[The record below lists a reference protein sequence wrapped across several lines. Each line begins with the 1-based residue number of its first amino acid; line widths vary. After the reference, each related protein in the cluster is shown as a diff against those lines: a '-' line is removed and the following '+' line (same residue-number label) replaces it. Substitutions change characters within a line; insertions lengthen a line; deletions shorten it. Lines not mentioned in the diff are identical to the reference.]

1 MENRVSSFTA
11 EQENSL
17 LRLINGVNFDYTF
30 VYDVDDDS
38 ANVTRYVDDKT
49 TETFYESGFVDFI
62 ISRVHPDDYSLLE
75 KEIKKLSQLVPNM
88 GFEVRLKE
96 VEGRRYRWHLIR
108 LHIAEHEGRKYYV
121 GSSTYIDSRK
131 KNESEL
137 TIKAR
142 QDQLTGLLNK
152 MVTKESIETFLR
164 KNPNTEGALIVFDI
178 DNFKNYNDYMGHLFG
193 DEVLKEVATRMRRLF
208 GKDSFV
214 GRIGG
219 DEFLVYVK
227 EVTDVTDIVRRM
239 NELRTAISDITL
251 GQKSHYRISLSIGIS
266 LYPDMGTDFDTLFKA
281 ADMAL
286 YSIKNRGKNSYA
298 FYTDELYNEE
308 IMREG
313 EEKLKEATVE
323 EKDSGSLT
331 DFAFKLLN
339 ESQNVSGVINLLLYK
354 IQNEFKLEAI
364 HLHEL
369 SDENAT
375 ATEVTYEIHKEGR
388 ENWLGRRVEF
398 TRKALKAEENLT
410 QKDGFILY
418 DFTQDEKPI
427 IGNGIENWQGI
438 GSVLHVHMSLFAKRR
453 GCIDFVSA
461 SGPLSWK
468 KQQIMELVSVCNLIS
483 VCLYYS
489 ARISRAEKEASW
501 YEEYDALTG
510 LMKEDSFIEA
520 AQKVVSDVPDNVKLA
535 VVYTDIR
542 NFKYI
547 NESYGYLAG
556 DRVITAMA
564 EYISK
569 KEQGVYCATRLHSDN
584 IIRLQEFA
592 DVISDENIGRMLE
605 DSCEKMAAYITA
617 KTNINDIYIRSG
629 VCIVHS
635 DNYDLDSA
643 ISNANLARR
652 ASQGGKGSRCLV
664 FDKEVFE
671 SKRRHDNYRK
681 ALDKALENKEFY
693 VVMQPEVS
701 ATEHKLIGA
710 EALVRWR
717 MADGTEVMPD
727 DFIPAFEK
735 DGSIIRLDFYAYEMV
750 LTYLRSRLDA
760 GKKIVPVSLNVSRAH
775 FVTRDF
781 VHRFKELVLKYDIPP
796 QYIRL
801 ELTESLY
808 IGHDE
813 SLNEAIE
820 DLREFGVSVFLDDF
834 GTGYSTLSALNELH
848 VDLLKIDRAF
858 MKDQNLKDS
867 DKAILRFIIEMAKN
881 LRVKVLCQGVE
892 SDEQRDFLNQ
902 AGCGLQQGYLYS
914 KPVSLA
920 VFNEYVD
927 NEDMLFA
934 KIG

>member
-1 MENRVSSFTA
+1 MDNRVSFSA

-30 VYDVDDDS
+30 VYDCENDS
-38 ANVTRYVDDKT
+38 ANVTRYADDKA
-49 TETFYESGFVDFI
+49 TETHYDSGFVDFI
-62 ISRVHPDDYSLLE
+62 VSRVHPDDYSLLE
-75 KEIKKLSQLVPNM
+75 KEIKKLSQLVPSM

-96 VEGRRYRWHLIR
+96 IMGRRYRWHLIR
-108 LHIAEHEGRKYYV
+108 LHIAKEGGKTFYV

-131 KNESEL
+131 NKESEL

-152 MVTKESIETFLR
+152 VTTKESIETFLR
-164 KNPNTEGALIVFDI
+164 KNSGSEGALIVFDI

-193 DEVLKEVATRMRRLF
+193 DEVLKEVADRMRRLF
-208 GKDSFV
+208 TKDSFV

-227 EVTDVTDIVRRM
+227 DVTDVTDIVRRM
-239 NELRTAISDITL
+239 NELRSSIADITL
-251 GQKSHYRISLSIGIS
+251 GQKSHFRITLSIGIS

-286 YSIKNRGKNSYA
+286 YSIKKRGKNSYA
-298 FYTDELYNEE
+298 FYTDELYNEA
-308 IMREG
+308 IMKEG
-313 EEKLKEATVE
+313 EEKLKQSAVVE
-323 EKDSGSLT
+323 KETGTLT
-331 DFAFKLLN
+331 DFAFKLLS

-354 IQNEFKLEAI
+354 IQTEYDLEAI
-364 HLHEL
+364 HVNEL
-369 SDENAT
+369 ANDSAT
-375 ATEVTYEIHKEGR
+375 SAEVTYEICKEGR
-388 ENWLGRRVEF
+388 EKRLGYLTNF
-398 TRKALKAEENLT
+398 TRKALKEEEE
-410 QKDGFILY
+410 KVKEDGYFLY
-418 DFTQDEKPI
+418 DFTGDEKPVP
-427 IGNGIENWQGI
+427 GNGIEMWEGI
-438 GSVLHVHMSLFAKRR
+438 GSELHVLMTLFGKRI
-453 GCIDFVSA
+453 GCIDFISA
-461 SGPLSWK
+461 KGPLAWK
-468 KQQIMELVSVCNLIS
+468 KQKILELVSVCNLIA

-489 ARISRAEKEASW
+489 ARVSRAEKEVTW

-510 LMKEDSFIEA
+510 LMKEDSFIDA
-520 AQKVVSDVPDNVKLA
+520 ATKAIGDAEDNVKLA
-535 VVYTDIR
+535 VVYSDIR

-547 NESYGYLAG
+547 NETYGYLAG

-569 KEQGVYCATRLHSDN
+569 KEQGVHCATRLHSDN
-584 IIRLQEFA
+584 IIRIQEFP
-592 DVISDENIGRMLE
+592 DCISDENIGRMLE
-605 DSCEKMAAYITA
+605 DSCEKLAAYITS
-617 KTNINDIYIRSG
+617 KTNISDIYIRSG
-629 VCIVHS
+629 VCIVHAGG
-635 DNYDLDSA
+635 YDLDSA

-652 ASQGGKGSRCLV
+652 ASQGGKGTRCLV

-671 SKRRHDNYRK
+671 SKKRHDNYRR
-681 ALDKALENKEFY
+681 AFDKAIENKEFY

-701 ATEHKLIGA
+701 STDQKLIGA

-717 MADGTEVMPD
+717 MADGTEVYPD

-750 LTYLRSRLDA
+750 MTYLRTRLDA

-781 VHRFKELVLKYDIPP
+781 VQRFKELVTRYEIPP
-796 QYIRL
+796 QYLRL

-813 SLNEAIE
+813 ALSEAIE

-834 GTGYSTLSALNELH
+834 GTGYSTLSALNELN

-892 SDEQRDFLNQ
+892 SDEQRDFLNE